1 MVFQQNLLE
10 IAQSFHCQNAWSG
23 QPVLTFGKRP
33 KFHPVGKILESLD
46 Y

>member
-10 IAQSFHCQNAWSG
+10 IAQSFCLVRPWSG